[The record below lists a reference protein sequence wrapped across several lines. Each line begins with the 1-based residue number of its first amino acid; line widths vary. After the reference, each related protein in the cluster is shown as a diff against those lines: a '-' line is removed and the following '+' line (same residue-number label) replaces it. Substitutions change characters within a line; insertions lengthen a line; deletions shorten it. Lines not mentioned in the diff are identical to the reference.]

1 MAREFELKYQASP
14 EILEKIREKY
24 ADFVEISME
33 TTYYDTPE
41 RDLKR
46 LRWTLRRRLENG
58 RSVCSLKTPGDFI
71 RRGEWEVEAPCLE
84 GAIGDLLALGAP
96 EELGAYA
103 AKGLSPVCGA
113 KFLRRAALLTLPEG
127 TVELALDQ
135 GVFLGGGKEQPFSE
149 IEVELKSGSEET
161 ALAFGAQLA
170 REYSLTPETKGK
182 VERAMALAL

>member
-14 EILEKIREKY
+14 EILEKVQGTHQ
-24 ADFVEISME
+24 DFVEISME
-33 TTYYDTPE
+33 TTYYDTPD
-41 RDLKR
+41 RDLKC

-96 EELGAYA
+96 EALGTYA

-113 KFLRRAALLTLPEG
+113 KFTRRAALLTLPEG

-135 GVFLGGGKEQPFSE
+135 GVFLGDCKEQPFAE
-149 IEVELKSGSEET
+149 IEVELKSGSEEA

-170 REYSLTPETKGK
+170 REYALTPETKGK
-182 VERAMALAL
+182 VERAMALG

>member
-1 MAREFELKYQASP
+1 MAKEFELKYQASP
-14 EILEKIREKY
+14 EILEEIQGNFS
-24 ADFVEISME
+24 DFTPISME
-33 TTYYDTPE
+33 TTYFDTPDGAMKA
-41 RDLKR
+41 R
-46 LRWTLRRRLENG
+46 RWTLRRRLENG
-58 RSVCSLKTPGDFI
+58 TAVCSLKTPGDFI

-84 GAIGDLLALGAP
+84 GAIADLLALGAP
-96 EELGAYA
+96 EALGTYA